1 MSNAPITRGRSV
13 AVAAL
18 AAVAALL
25 VGCTSDDSPDSS
37 ETPATSSSASSTSA
51 TEPASNVVEG
61 MFDVGG
67 HELYLSCEGSGSPT
81 VVYLHGSIE
90 DPNTVAHLA
99 GSGFSSLLV
108 SDYRVCVYDRRNVGD
123 SETVDAAQLPG
134 DAVNDLHTLLEVAGI
149 DPPYV
154 LVGASFGGMLAYLY
168 AGEHPDQVSGMV
180 LLDAMF
186 PDELSL
192 EHLFAPADRYEA
204 FDTTDEA
211 EGLERI
217 SHFKC
222 ITAGQRFIGKE
233 PRIPVTYL
241 ASDTEGY
248 EDNDYGIPAY
258 DGRILKAQ
266 AAYVDRFAP
275 GKLIRVK
282 APHFMEPVIPET
294 IAEEVRGVI
303 AAS

>member
-1 MSNAPITRGRSV
+1 MSNTTITRSRSA
-13 AVAAL
+13 AVAL
-18 AAVAALL
+18 TAVAALL

-37 ETPATSSSASSTSA
+37 ETPETPSSSGSPSAS
-51 TEPASNVVEG
+51 EPAGDVVEG

-90 DPNTVAHLA
+90 DASTVAHQA
-99 GSGFSSLLV
+99 GSGFSSLLAP
-108 SDYRVCVYDRRNVGD
+108 DYRVCVYDRRNVGD
-123 SETVDAAQLPG
+123 SETVDAVQLPK
-134 DAVNDLHTLLEVAGI
+134 DAVNDLHTLLDVAGI
-149 DPPYV
+149 EPPYV

-168 AGEHPDQVSGMV
+168 AGEHPDQVVGMV

-192 EHLFAPADRYEA
+192 EHLFPAPDRYEA
-204 FDTTDEA
+204 FDQTDEA

-241 ASDTEGY
+241 ASDIEGY
-248 EDNDYGIPAY
+248 EDNDYGIPEY
-258 DGRILKAQ
+258 DRRILKVQ

-275 GKLIRVK
+275 GKLIRVN
-282 APHFMEPVIPET
+282 APHFMEPVIPEQ